1 MRVKN
6 NSTDLHG
13 HKKNKVA
20 KGDTA
25 KGDKNVSSPA
35 KSSATA
41 HQVGR
46 VLQEYSH
53 DYLFS

>member
-46 VLQEYSH
+46 VLQQYSL

>member
-25 KGDKNVSSPA
+25 KGDKNVFSPA
-35 KSSATA
+35 KSSAIV

-46 VLQEYSH
+46 VFIRTQP
-53 DYLFS
+53 